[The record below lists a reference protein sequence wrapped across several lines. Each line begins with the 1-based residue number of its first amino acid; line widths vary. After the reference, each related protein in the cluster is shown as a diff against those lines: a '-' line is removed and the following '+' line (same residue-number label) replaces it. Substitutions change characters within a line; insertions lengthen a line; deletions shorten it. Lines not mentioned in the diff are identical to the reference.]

1 MAGQLVLEKDRISVL
16 GLRVEFAVDDDA
28 SSTGNGSFL
37 TEPEVDQC
45 GSYTI
50 DPPPHNKAYF
60 EAHFQAVNHYFQSV
74 SYGNFGLDLDSSFVL
89 PAESTSSYLL
99 DGTMASYYPYGDK
112 EGQEVGMAR
121 LFKEA
126 IESAYADDAPKF
138 DDYDVVIIFHAGIGQ
153 DFALPFIDPTQT
165 DIPSIYIDSQFLQ
178 DNLGS
183 PTILLSDG
191 SSVSSGIVLPETQN
205 HLLYAVS
212 SEIFTGVT
220 APCDYQFG
228 LTGTFALMLG
238 IAVGLPPLW
247 NRATGESGVGLFALM
262 DQGSNNGR
270 GVIPSPPDPWT
281 RIWAGWETGKRG
293 LVGDLVTLASRDSL
307 NGETVQFDISS
318 EEYFLIENRNN
329 RIKGSVD
336 IDSMRWSMSGL
347 DVARGY
353 VEVMLDSSGVS
364 RDVETGVIIDVPNYD
379 LGLPG
384 SGLLIWHIDERR
396 IATGLASQT
405 VNGDRKRRGI
415 DLEEADGAQDIGYPS
430 AFLFTDPS
438 SGLWSDMWF
447 DGNSQYV
454 IANPEFANR
463 PPSFG
468 PDTYPDTRDNSGA
481 NTYLRFDLISEP
493 GKTMT
498 FSVSNSL
505 MMDGF
510 PDRSLNMQL
519 AYDLRG
525 DGKHEI
531 LGISDSLWWSP
542 TDEIEPNGIIAVG
555 TSEQRLV
562 ITNVNETP
570 QIAIASVQEGDVV
583 LELFSFSLEHQS
595 FQSDWTASFSGKLP
609 HRLIGFR
616 NESKVA
622 LNYSTKRVIVTADSL
637 WKEPVEEGLTARW
650 GTSPNASDAG
660 SVVYVDGSGL
670 TVTSSTGVVHTG
682 FDHIGFQS
690 LAVAELDGDEGVEI
704 IAIDSDGSLYALNE
718 NLTFLSGFPVEAEAA
733 GEILIGQLSDT
744 YNPEIVTYSSSGKIR
759 IFDWSGSELFN
770 LAGYLLS
777 RPKII
782 SSFNGKN
789 ALVTSSEVWLFDE
802 ADSDVTPDWPTA
814 GGDIMNRRFFQTS
827 AESRPFG
834 GEGILSSSK
843 TYCYPN
849 PIEEGSATLRVT
861 VEDADEIV
869 ITVYDLTGLFVERIE
884 ISPVRPYE
892 VNEVIWD
899 VRNIESG
906 VYLANVEAF
915 SDGKSDSKILK
926 IAIVH

>member
-1 MAGQLVLEKDRISVL
+1 
-16 GLRVEFAVDDDA
+16 
-28 SSTGNGSFL
+28 
-37 TEPEVDQC
+37 
-45 GSYTI
+45 
-50 DPPPHNKAYF
+50 
-60 EAHFQAVNHYFQSV
+60 
-74 SYGNFGLDLDSSFVL
+74 
-89 PAESTSSYLL
+89 
-99 DGTMASYYPYGDK
+99 
-112 EGQEVGMAR
+112 MAR
-121 LFKEA
+121 FFKEA
-126 IESAYADDAPKF
+126 IESAYAADAPRF
-138 DDYDVVIIFHAGIGQ
+138 DDYDVVVIFHAGIGQ

-178 DNLGS
+178 ENLGS
-183 PTILLSDG
+183 ATVTLSDG
-191 SSVSSGIVLPETQN
+191 SIVSSGIVLPETQN

-220 APCDYQFG
+220 YPCDYQFG

-238 IAVGLPPLW
+238 IAIGLPPLW
-247 NRATGESGVGLFALM
+247 NRVTGESGVGLFALM

-281 RIWAGWETGKRG
+281 RIWGGWETARKGSA
-293 LVGDLVTLASRDSL
+293 GDVVSLAARDSL
-307 NGETVQFDISS
+307 IGETVRFDISS

-329 RIKGSVD
+329 RIRGSVD
-336 IDSMRWSMSGL
+336 IDSMRWSISGL

-353 VEVMLDSSGVS
+353 VEVMLDSSGVT
-364 RDVETGVIIDVPNYD
+364 RDAKTGVIIDVPNYD
-379 LGLPG
+379 FGLPG
-384 SGLLIWHIDERR
+384 SGLLIWHIDEKR
-396 IATGLASQT
+396 IAAGLASQT
-405 VNGDRKRRGI
+405 VNGDREQRGI

-430 AFLFTDPS
+430 SFLFTDPS

-454 IANPEFANR
+454 IANPAFANR

-468 PDTYPDTRDNSGA
+468 PDTYPDTRANSGA
-481 NTYLRFDLISEP
+481 NSFLRFDEISKP

-510 PDRSLNMQL
+510 PDRSLNMEL
-519 AYDLRG
+519 AYDLTG

-542 TDEIEPNGIIAVG
+542 LDITKPNGIVALG
-555 TSEQRLV
+555 ADEKHLV
-562 ITNVNETP
+562 LTNVKQTP
-570 QIAIASVQEGDVV
+570 QIAIASAQEGDIV
-583 LELFSFSLEHQS
+583 LELFSFSPEDQS
-595 FQSDWTASFSGKLP
+595 FQSNWTASFTADFP
-609 HRLIGFR
+609 HRLIGFP

-622 LNYSTKRVIVTADSL
+622 LSYNTKRVIVTSDSL
-637 WKEPVEEGLTARW
+637 WEEPAEEGLTARW
-650 GTSPNASDAG
+650 GTSETVSDAA
-660 SVVYVDGSGL
+660 SVVHVVGSGL
-670 TVTSSTGVVHTG
+670 TVTDTEGAVHTG
-682 FDHIGFQS
+682 FDQISFQS
-690 LAVAELDGDEGVEI
+690 LVVAELDGDDGAEI
-704 IAIDSDGSLYALNE
+704 IALDDNGSLYALNE
-718 NLTFLSGFPVEAEAA
+718 NLTFLSGFPLEAEAA
-733 GEILIGQLSDT
+733 GGVLIGQLSDSE
-744 YNPEIVTYSSSGKIR
+744 NPEIVTSTVSGDIR

-770 LAGYLLS
+770 LAGDSLS

-802 ADSDVTPDWPTA
+802 ADSEATSDWPTA
-814 GGDIMNRRFFQTS
+814 HGDIMNRRFYQAS
-827 AESRPFG
+827 AETSPSQ

-849 PIEEGSATLRVT
+849 PIEEGSATFRVT
-861 VEDADEIV
+861 VQNANEIV
-869 ITVYDLTGLFVERIE
+869 ITVYDLSGLFMDRME

-899 VRNIESG
+899 VQNIESG
-906 VYLANVEAF
+906 VYLANVEA
-915 SDGKSDSKILK
+915 SSGGKSDSKILK